1 MPLGRV
7 KIRRGGIISK
17 CENKYGCWGIWGIC
31 DNQGCVFLRR
41 VVIYNI
47 LGYLGIY
54 WDVLYSMDALWED
67 FWGSFQRRCLIVLV
81 YPILLIEIDF
91 YALAD
96 IMGEIGLLLVGWYRQ
111 TVQTRWDVV
120 GMEGPEL
127 VVAVSE
133 APPLSLEV
141 RRSKVS
147 SGCHQLHQC
156 CRWRGIFLSVHQ

>member
-1 MPLGRV
+1 M
-7 KIRRGGIISK
+7 
-17 CENKYGCWGIWGIC
+17 
-31 DNQGCVFLRR
+31 
-41 VVIYNI
+41 
-47 LGYLGIY
+47 
-54 WDVLYSMDALWED
+54 
-67 FWGSFQRRCLIVLV
+67 LV

-141 RRSKVS
+141 RRLKVS
-147 SGCHQLHQC
+147 GGCHQLHQC
-156 CRWRGIFLSVHQ
+156 CRWRGIFVSVHQ